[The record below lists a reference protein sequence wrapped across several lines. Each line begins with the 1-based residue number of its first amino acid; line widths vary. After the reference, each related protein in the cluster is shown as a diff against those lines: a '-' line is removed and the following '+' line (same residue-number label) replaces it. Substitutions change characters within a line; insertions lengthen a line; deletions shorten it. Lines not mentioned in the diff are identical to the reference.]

1 MWRRWSRHNLRAG
14 DDAARRQVDG
24 ILARFPG
31 PVTLYVSRPWR
42 LFGLALNLAVT
53 AIFASIWIAKL
64 GPQYRAYDWIML
76 SVAILFFGTLA
87 IRAVILLLFPGA
99 ATLTLDAEGFEIG
112 RIFDRIRMPW
122 RGVSEFRVE
131 TPYWDGRIGGSLTQI
146 RYEPLDADAGGRG
159 STKRA
164 RVLGEFY
171 GQPRLRRDE
180 LARLMNEWRRRAL
193 AQPASSKRHVPLL
206 RPAP

>member
-87 IRAVILLLFPGA
+87 IRAVILLLLP
-99 ATLTLDAEGFEIG
+99 
-112 RIFDRIRMPW
+112 
-122 RGVSEFRVE
+122 
-131 TPYWDGRIGGSLTQI
+131 
-146 RYEPLDADAGGRG
+146 
-159 STKRA
+159 
-164 RVLGEFY
+164 
-171 GQPRLRRDE
+171 
-180 LARLMNEWRRRAL
+180 
-193 AQPASSKRHVPLL
+193 
-206 RPAP
+206 

>member
-1 MWRRWSRHNLRAG
+1 M
-14 DDAARRQVDG
+14 RQVDG

-31 PVTLYVSRPWR
+31 PVTLHVSRPR
-42 LFGLALNLAVT
+42 RVFGLALNLAAT
-53 AIFASIWIAKL
+53 AIFAWIWIAKL
-64 GPQYRAYDWIML
+64 GPQDRAYDWIML

-87 IRAVILLLFPGA
+87 IRAVVLLLFPGA
-99 ATLTLDAEGFEIG
+99 ETLTLDADGFEIG

-146 RYEPLDADAGGRG
+146 RYEPLEAHTGGRG
-159 STKRA
+159 AAKRA

-180 LARLMNEWRRRAL
+180 LAGLMNEWRRRAL